1 MNWFSNL
8 SAKTKL
14 VLGFLMTTVFTVG
27 VGYLGLSNL
36 SRMNDSMSELYHRDF
51 VGLNAIREAEINM
64 FIVARS
70 VRHALLDPDQKGVE
84 DSRTRI
90 ENSGKLIRDR
100 LDKAAPLMAT
110 EQGTRLLNEARS
122 ELELYLGSVRQVM
135 ALVDAGKRAEG
146 FAHLNATQ
154 KHGWN
159 MSHLISELSALKEK
173 MGATTEDDA
182 NKMYER
188 TRTTSIS
195 IIVGAALLS
204 VLISLLFA
212 RWFGRALLEVTQIA
226 GTVSRA
232 SNELASTT
240 EELASGAQEQAASIE
255 ETAATLEEL
264 TATVKQNAD
273 NAQQASQLASA
284 SRDMAERGGRIAG
297 EAVGAMKEVN
307 RSASKI
313 AEITTTIDEI
323 AFQTNLLALN
333 AAVEAARAGEQGR
346 GFAVVAT
353 EVRNLAQRSATAA
366 KEIKSL
372 IDDSVGKIENGYQ
385 LVESSGTALSEILA
399 SAKRVT
405 DFVAE
410 IAAASREQANGLDQ
424 VNLAVTQMDQV
435 TQSNA
440 SQTEELSATA
450 ESLAQQATRLEEVVD
465 QFHLM
470 ADAHRSSSNVGS
482 FAAPPPRAPR
492 RPAAQARR
500 PRATAAARGSIAPPA
515 PRRGTPSREKLA
527 ENRNNAASDAELDNA
542 FEEI

>member
-8 SAKTKL
+8 SAKAKL
-14 VLGFLMTTVFTVG
+14 VLGFLMTTAFTVG

-36 SRMNDSMSELYHRDF
+36 SRMNDAMSELYDRDF
-51 VGLNAIREAEINM
+51 IGLNAIREAEINM

-70 VRHALLDPDQKGVE
+70 VRHALLDPEQKGVE

-135 ALVDAGKRAEG
+135 AFVDAGKRAEG

-159 MSHLISELSALKEK
+159 MSRLIGELSALKEK
-173 MGATTEDDA
+173 MGAKSKGDA
-182 NKMYER
+182 EAMYQA
-188 TRTTSIS
+188 TRTTSIAM
-195 IIVGAALLS
+195 ITGAALLS
-204 VLISLLFA
+204 ILISLLFA

-307 RSASKI
+307 RSASRI

-366 KEIKSL
+366 KEIKAL

-385 LVESSGTALSEILA
+385 LVESSGSALSEILA
-399 SAKRVT
+399 STKRVT

-470 ADAHRSSSNVGS
+470 ADAQRGSATTGS
-482 FAAPPPRAPR
+482 FGAPPPRAPR

-500 PRATAAARGSIAPPA
+500 PRATTVARGSIAPPA
-515 PRRGTPSREKLA
+515 PRRGAPSREKLA
-527 ENRNNAASDAELDNA
+527 ERGGTSASDAELDNA